1 VCPPMDTFDQYVR
14 AGLELQGFEVSEVDV
29 QIIRAADAAYGP
41 DMKALREADLREVWP
56 ETDLDPSR
64 PPRGPEGPTLE

>member
-1 VCPPMDTFDQYVR
+1 MDTFEQFVR
-14 AGLELQGFEVSEVDV
+14 AGLELQGFDVDDLDV

-41 DMKALREADLREVWP
+41 DMRALQAADLKDVWP

-64 PPRGPEGPTLE
+64 APRGASGPVVGAER

>member
-1 VCPPMDTFDQYVR
+1 MDTFEQYVR
-14 AGLELQGFEVSEVDV
+14 AGLELQGMAVDDLDV

-41 DMKALREADLREVWP
+41 DMRALERADLRAVWP

-64 PPRGPEGPTLE
+64 PPRGLAGPLGEAGPS